1 MGHGFIRIAGE
12 RRSSAHPKSAW
23 QTAFGAPEFAVKW
36 PQIATVASVLLLSV
50 SLPARA
56 GDVGNFLGG
65 VVGGIIGQTMQ
76 PQQPPPTY
84 QPPQYYQPQPQY
96 QQPDP
101 AAAEAKR
108 QYLARQAELKR
119 QKIQQEKDE
128 AAARAQQAAAVGATS
143 GPLDIAMKR
152 KDGNLWVSAQI
163 NKVVTIDFVID
174 SGASDITLPRDV
186 YLTLIRSGTLTKAN
200 YIGTANFGIA
210 DGSEVKGV
218 KFKLAS
224 LQVGNQVLTDVVAS
238 VMPSDSATPLLG
250 LSFLS
255 RFQSWAIDN
264 NSGTLR
270 LTPLGGDPAAPAP
283 APAQLAAAA
292 PQPLPDL
299 TTIGPPAAQAPA
311 PAAQVPALA
320 VQAPAPAAQAPAPAA
335 PVVMQGVPP
344 ELKVATAGVDT
355 PRSGHVPSSALIVKD
370 TSPPVTVAEAAP
382 PPAAPSPKPDTA
394 AAIPNFPANTPYAT
408 ARSSLL
414 ALGYGPAPLPDA
426 GKCDNNTD
434 STCFPE
440 RQACAKADNSV
451 QCDFFWRRG
460 EQVIKVKTVAVPPTV
475 AAVECQVNCK

>member
-1 MGHGFIRIAGE
+1 MGGYIIAGE
-12 RRSSAHPKSAW
+12 KRVAAQLKSAW
-23 QTAFGAPEFAVKW
+23 QTICRAPGLAPRW
-36 PQIATVASVLLLSV
+36 PQIATVASALLLSV

-56 GDVGNFLGG
+56 EDVGNFLGS

-76 PQQPPPTY
+76 RPQPVYPQPQY
-84 QPPQYYQPQPQY
+84 QPPY

-101 AAAEAKR
+101 AAAEARR

-119 QKIQQEKDE
+119 QKIQHDKDE
-128 AAARAQQAAAVGATS
+128 AAARSQQAPAVGATS
-143 GPLDIAMKR
+143 ATLDVVMKR
-152 KDGNLWVSAQI
+152 KDGNLWVPAQI

-186 YLTLIRSGTLTKAN
+186 YLTLIRSGTLTKAD
-200 YIGTANFGIA
+200 YIGNVQFGIA
-210 DGSEVKGV
+210 DGSEVKGI

-264 NSGTLR
+264 NSGTLK
-270 LTPLGGDPAAPAP
+270 LTPLGGDPTGQPPAQV
-283 APAQLAAAA
+283 APAQVAAAT

-299 TTIGPPAAQAPA
+299 TSVPPPAAQTS
-311 PAAQVPALA
+311 ALA
-320 VQAPAPAAQAPAPAA
+320 AQAPAPAAQAPAPIAQA
-335 PVVMQGVPP
+335 PAPAVPVVTQGLPP
-344 ELKVATAGVDT
+344 ELQVAAAGIAA
-355 PRSGHVPSSALIVKD
+355 PRTGRVPSSALIVKD
-370 TSPPVTVAEAAP
+370 TTAPLTVAEAAP
-382 PPAAPSPKPDTA
+382 PSTTPLPKPDTA
-394 AAIPNFPANTPYAT
+394 STIPDFPANTPYAN
-408 ARSSLL
+408 ARSGLL

-426 GKCDNNTD
+426 GKCDSNTD

-440 RQACAKADNSV
+440 RQACTRTDSV

-460 EQVIKVKTVAVPPTV
+460 EQVIKVKTVAVPPMV
-475 AAVECQVNCK
+475 ASVECQVNCK